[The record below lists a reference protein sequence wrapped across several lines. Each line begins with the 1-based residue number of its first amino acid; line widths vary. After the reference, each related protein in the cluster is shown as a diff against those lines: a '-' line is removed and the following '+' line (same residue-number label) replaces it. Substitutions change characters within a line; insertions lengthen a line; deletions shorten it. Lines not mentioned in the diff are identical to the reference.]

1 MMLKM
6 KVLEDSGLFG
16 VSFFS
21 FFSFFFFLVFIIAI
35 MIAAITIS
43 SELNFI
49 NDEKFFTE
57 KEPVY
62 VTLFEVK
69 FFKLI

>member
-1 MMLKM
+1 
-6 KVLEDSGLFG
+6 
-16 VSFFS
+16 
-21 FFSFFFFLVFIIAI
+21 

>member
-1 MMLKM
+1 
-6 KVLEDSGLFG
+6 
-16 VSFFS
+16 
-21 FFSFFFFLVFIIAI
+21 

-49 NDEKFFTE
+49 NDENFFTE

-62 VTLFEVK
+62 VTLFKVK

>member
-6 KVLEDSGLFG
+6 KVLEDSELFG

-21 FFSFFFFLVFIIAI
+21 FFSFFFLVFIIAI